1 MKNSARA
8 IGLGLAVALLLAG
21 CKDTPVQDGGI
32 PGPVQLIRQTDITL
46 HVGKD
51 TVLGDEQVTITCT
64 YKPILRSKG
73 HVELLGAGD
82 LVPSKWCMDSP
93 VVDTLIRPKDTWR
106 SVSFPKE
113 FGEGEATVQEWKV
126 RLLTWGSVTYLFD
139 THVVIDSVFLPE
151 KGAFYGAYSRE
162 VKAHFN
168 EYEIASQ
175 ATGPRGYIT
184 RR

>member
-1 MKNSARA
+1 MKSARA
-8 IGLGLAVALLLAG
+8 LGTGLTMALLVAG
-21 CKDTPVQDGGI
+21 CKDTPVQDGEI

-73 HVELLGAGD
+73 HVELLGAGY
-82 LVPSKWCMDSP
+82 LVPSKWCIDSP
-93 VVDTLIRPKDTWR
+93 VVDTLVRPKDTWR

-113 FGEGEATVQEWKV
+113 FEMGETTVQEWKV
-126 RLLTWGSVTYLFD
+126 RLLSRTTYSFD
-139 THVVIDSVFLPE
+139 THVVIDSVILPE

-175 ATGPRGYIT
+175 ATGPTGYIT
-184 RR
+184 QR